1 MWVTSGRCL
10 YCGSPV
16 VQRSADGI
24 MELARRAA
32 GYFKVLTTPTQWA
45 KRIWPPYEYER
56 YEGHKERARH
66 TVRLYPVANQRQMEY
81 DYFTLAGE
89 GLAHPV

>member
-10 YCGSPV
+10 YCDNPV

-24 MELARRAA
+24 MEQAKEQQVIS
-32 GYFKVLTTPTQWA
+32 KVLPTPTQWA
-45 KRIWPPYEYER
+45 KKVLTPYEYER
-56 YEGHKERARH
+56 YGGHKERARH